1 MDANA
6 ARSGDLPAR
15 GPRRNRVVPG
25 LAELGDGRVSY
36 SARLMPL
43 LAALRA
49 RFSADRP
56 FDGLTI
62 AACLHVTAETGV
74 FVQVLRAGGARV
86 RLAASNPLS
95 TQDDIAA
102 ALAAR
107 DGIEVFARAGV
118 DRDTYYQHIALAV
131 GAGGDGRAGRNRAG
145 WAQGP
150 DLVLDDGGDLVSTLH
165 TIAPPEVLERVRG
178 GCEGTT
184 TGVLRLRRM
193 AAEATLAFPMIAAS
207 DTPVTRIVDNTHG
220 TAQSVIDGL
229 LRASGVL
236 LAGKTIVVAGFGACG
251 AGIAE
256 SARALGAR
264 VVVTEVDPVRALDAV
279 LRGFRVLPIAEAAPL
294 GEIFITATGSAEVI
308 TGEHL
313 AVMRDGAVLANA
325 GHFDV
330 EIDVRALSAMAV
342 AVETDVRPHADA
354 YQLPDGRRL
363 LLLAEGRVVN
373 LVAAG
378 GHPPEVMDLAFGIE
392 ALALSWLAGNED
404 KLPPGVH
411 RVPADIDAEA
421 ARLVL
426 APLGARLDTLTEAQR
441 SYLASWHLGS

>member
-1 MDANA
+1 M
-6 ARSGDLPAR
+6 
-15 GPRRNRVVPG
+15 
-25 LAELGDGRVSY
+25 
-36 SARLMPL
+36 MPL
-43 LAALRA
+43 LAAIHS
-49 RFSADRP
+49 RFSAEKP

-62 AACLHVTAETGV
+62 AACLHVTAETAV
-74 FVQVLRAGGARV
+74 FVRALRAGGAAV
-86 RLAASNPLS
+86 ALAASNPLS

-102 ALAAR
+102 ALRDR
-107 DGIEVFARAGV
+107 DGVAVFAKAGV
-118 DRDTYYQHIALAV
+118 DRASYYDHIAQALDACAAGGFAPAGSSAQPPAAGEAGRAAGPR
-131 GAGGDGRAGRNRAG
+131 GAGPN
-145 WAQGP
+145 
-150 DLVLDDGGDLVSTLH
+150 LVIDDGGDLVSTLH
-165 TIAPPEVLERVRG
+165 TERPHLLGRVCG

-193 AAEATLAFPMIAAS
+193 AADGTLAFPVIAAS

-236 LAGKTIVVAGFGACG
+236 LAGKTVVVAGFGACG

-256 SARALGAR
+256 SARTLGAQ
-264 VVVTEVDPVRALDAV
+264 VVITEVDPVPALDAV
-279 LRGFRVLPIAEAAPL
+279 LRGFRVLPIADAAPI
-294 GEIFITATGSAEVI
+294 GEVFITATGSAEVI
-308 TGEHL
+308 TAEHL
-313 AVMRDGAVLANA
+313 AVMRDGAILANA

-342 AVETDVRPHADA
+342 AVDPGVRPHADA
-354 YQLPDGRRL
+354 YTLPDGRRL

-373 LVAAG
+373 LVAAD

-392 ALALSWLAGNED
+392 ALALARLAGGAER
-404 KLPPGVH
+404 LPPGVH
-411 RVPADIDAEA
+411 QVPPDIDAEA

-426 APLGARLDTLTEAQR
+426 TALGARLDTLTEAQR

>member
-1 MDANA
+1 
-6 ARSGDLPAR
+6 
-15 GPRRNRVVPG
+15 
-25 LAELGDGRVSY
+25 
-36 SARLMPL
+36 MPL

-49 RFSADRP
+49 RFGADRP

-131 GAGGDGRAGRNRAG
+131 GAGGDGGAEAGGDSAG
-145 WAQGP
+145 WAEGP

-165 TIAPPEVLERVRG
+165 TIAPREVLDRVRG

-236 LAGKTIVVAGFGACG
+236 LAGKTLVVAGFGACG

-308 TGEHL
+308 TAEHL

-392 ALALSWLAGNED
+392 ALALSWLAGNKD
-404 KLPPGVH
+404 KLAAGVH

-426 APLGARLDTLTEAQR
+426 AALGARLDTLTEAQR

>member
-1 MDANA
+1 MRGEDIENSSRRH
-6 ARSGDLPAR
+6 RSD
-15 GPRRNRVVPG
+15 PG
-25 LAELGDGRVSY
+25 LAELGERRISY
-36 SARLMPL
+36 AERMMPL
-43 LAALRA
+43 LAALRSS
-49 RFSADRP
+49 FGADRP

-62 AACLHVTAETGV
+62 GACLHVTAETGV
-74 FVQVLRAGGARV
+74 FVRVLRAGGARV

-102 ALAAR
+102 ALGAR

-131 GAGGDGRAGRNRAG
+131 GAGGSGAD
-145 WAQGP
+145 WAEGP

-165 TIAPPEVLERVRG
+165 TIAPHAVLDRVRG

-236 LAGKTIVVAGFGACG
+236 LAGKTMVVAGFGACG

-264 VVVTEVDPVRALDAV
+264 VVITEVDPVRALDAV

-392 ALALSWLAGNED
+392 ALALSWLAGNAD

>member
-1 MDANA
+1 M
-6 ARSGDLPAR
+6 
-15 GPRRNRVVPG
+15 
-25 LAELGDGRVSY
+25 
-36 SARLMPL
+36 MPL

-131 GAGGDGRAGRNRAG
+131 GAGGDGGDD
-145 WAQGP
+145 P

-165 TIAPPEVLERVRG
+165 TIAPREMLDRVRG

-236 LAGKTIVVAGFGACG
+236 LAGKTMVVAGFGACG

-264 VVVTEVDPVRALDAV
+264 VVITEVDPVRALDAV

-294 GEIFITATGSAEVI
+294 GEIFITVTGSAEVI
-308 TGEHL
+308 AAEHL

-373 LVAAG
+373 LVAAD

-426 APLGARLDTLTEAQR
+426 AGLGARLDTPTEAQR

>member
-1 MDANA
+1 MSATA
-6 ARSGDLPAR
+6 ASRGGDSPG
-15 GPRRNRVVPG
+15 GPRRYRSVPG
-25 LAELGDGRVSY
+25 LAELGDGRISY
-36 SARLMPL
+36 AERMMPL
-43 LAALRA
+43 LAALRVS
-49 RFSADRP
+49 FGADRP
-56 FDGLTI
+56 FEGLTV
-62 AACLHVTAETGV
+62 AACLHVTAETAV
-74 FVQVLRAGGARV
+74 FVRALRAGGATV

-102 ALAAR
+102 ALAAG
-107 DGIEVFARAGV
+107 DGVEVFAKSGV
-118 DRDTYYQHIALAV
+118 DRDAYYEHIALAV
-131 GAGGDGRAGRNRAG
+131 GAGIGGDWR
-145 WAQGP
+145 GP

-165 TIAPPEVLERVRG
+165 TIAPPAVLDRVRG

-193 AAEATLAFPMIAAS
+193 AADGTLAFPVVAAS

-236 LAGKTIVVAGFGACG
+236 LAGKTVVVAGFGACG
-251 AGIAE
+251 SGIAE

-264 VVVTEVDPVRALDAV
+264 VVITEVDAVRALDAV
-279 LRGFRVLPIAEAAPL
+279 LRGFQVLPIAEAAPI

-308 TGEHL
+308 TAEHL
-313 AVMRDGAVLANA
+313 SMMPDGAILANA

-330 EIDVRALSAMAV
+330 EIDVRGLAQMAV

-354 YQLPDGRRL
+354 YHLPDGRRL

-373 LVAAG
+373 LVAAD
-378 GHPPEVMDLAFGIE
+378 GHPPQVMDLAFGIE
-392 ALALSWLAGNED
+392 ALTLARLAGGE
-404 KLPPGVH
+404 KRLAPGVH
-411 RVPADIDAEA
+411 QVPADIDAEA

-426 APLGARLDTLTEAQR
+426 AALGARLDTLTETQR
-441 SYLASWHLGS
+441 AYLANWHLGS

>member
-1 MDANA
+1 M
-6 ARSGDLPAR
+6 
-15 GPRRNRVVPG
+15 
-25 LAELGDGRVSY
+25 
-36 SARLMPL
+36 
-43 LAALRA
+43 
-49 RFSADRP
+49 
-56 FDGLTI
+56 
-62 AACLHVTAETGV
+62 
-74 FVQVLRAGGARV
+74 
-86 RLAASNPLS
+86 
-95 TQDDIAA
+95 
-102 ALAAR
+102 
-107 DGIEVFARAGV
+107 
-118 DRDTYYQHIALAV
+118 
-131 GAGGDGRAGRNRAG
+131 
-145 WAQGP
+145 
-150 DLVLDDGGDLVSTLH
+150 LD
-165 TIAPPEVLERVRG
+165 RVRG

-193 AAEATLAFPMIAAS
+193 AADATLAFPMIAAS

-229 LRASGVL
+229 MRASGVL

-264 VVVTEVDPVRALDAV
+264 VVITEVDPVRALDAV

-308 TGEHL
+308 TAEHL

-404 KLPPGVH
+404 KLAPGVH

-426 APLGARLDTLTEAQR
+426 TALGTRLDTLTEAQR

>member
-1 MDANA
+1 M
-6 ARSGDLPAR
+6 
-15 GPRRNRVVPG
+15 
-25 LAELGDGRVSY
+25 
-36 SARLMPL
+36 MPL

-49 RFSADRP
+49 RFGADRP
-56 FDGLTI
+56 FEGLNI

-102 ALAAR
+102 ALMAR
-107 DGIEVFARAGV
+107 DGIDVFARAGV

-131 GAGGDGRAGRNRAG
+131 GADGDGAGRAGRDEAD
-145 WAQGP
+145 WPEGP

-165 TIAPPEVLERVRG
+165 TIAPRAVLDRVRG

-193 AAEATLAFPMIAAS
+193 AADATLAFPMIAAS

-264 VVVTEVDPVRALDAV
+264 VVITEVDPVRALDAV

-308 TGEHL
+308 TAEHL

-354 YQLPDGRRL
+354 YRLPDGRRL

-392 ALALSWLAGNED
+392 ALSLAWLAGNRD

-426 APLGARLDTLTEAQR
+426 VALGAKLDTLTEAQR
-441 SYLASWHLGS
+441 SYLASWHIGS

>member
-1 MDANA
+1 MSTDASRRY
-6 ARSGDLPAR
+6 RS
-15 GPRRNRVVPG
+15 VPG
-25 LAELGDGRVSY
+25 LAELGDGRISY
-36 SARLMPL
+36 AERMMPL

-49 RFSADRP
+49 QFSADRP

-74 FVQVLRAGGARV
+74 FVRVLRAGGARV

-131 GAGGDGRAGRNRAG
+131 GAAGDGRANAGRDGAG
-145 WAQGP
+145 WAEGP

-165 TIAPPEVLERVRG
+165 TIAPREVLDRVRG

-236 LAGKTIVVAGFGACG
+236 LAGKTMVVAGFGACG

-264 VVVTEVDPVRALDAV
+264 VVITEVDPVRALDAV

-308 TGEHL
+308 TAEHL

-392 ALALSWLAGNED
+392 ALALSWLSGNED

-426 APLGARLDTLTEAQR
+426 AALGARLDTLTKAQR

>member
-1 MDANA
+1 M
-6 ARSGDLPAR
+6 
-15 GPRRNRVVPG
+15 
-25 LAELGDGRVSY
+25 
-36 SARLMPL
+36 MPL
-43 LAALRA
+43 LAALHS
-49 RFSADRP
+49 RFSVDRP
-56 FDGLTI
+56 FEGLTV
-62 AACLHVTAETGV
+62 AACLHVTAETAV
-74 FVQVLRAGGARV
+74 FVRTLRAGGAAV

-107 DGIEVFARAGV
+107 DGVEVFARAGV
-118 DRDTYYQHIALAV
+118 DRDTYYEHIALAL
-131 GAGGDGRAGRNRAG
+131 GACAEGGED
-145 WAQGP
+145 GP

-165 TIAPPEVLERVRG
+165 TRAPAAVLDRVRG

-193 AAEATLAFPMIAAS
+193 AADGTLAFPVIAAS

-236 LAGKTIVVAGFGACG
+236 LAGKTVVVAGFGACG

-264 VVVTEVDPVRALDAV
+264 VVITEVDPVRALDAV
-279 LRGFRVLPIAEAAPL
+279 LRGFRVLPVAEAAPD
-294 GEIFITATGSAEVI
+294 GEIFITATGSSGVI
-308 TGEHL
+308 TAEHL
-313 AVMRDGAVLANA
+313 AVMRDGAILANA

-342 AVETDVRPHADA
+342 SVDTDVRPHADA
-354 YQLPDGRRL
+354 YELPDGRRL

-373 LVAAG
+373 LVAAD

-392 ALALSWLAGNED
+392 ALSLAWLAARAELAASQQDPGAG

-426 APLGARLDTLTEAQR
+426 TALGTRLDTLTETQQ
-441 SYLASWHLGS
+441 SYLASWRLGS

>member
-1 MDANA
+1 
-6 ARSGDLPAR
+6 
-15 GPRRNRVVPG
+15 VPG
-25 LAELGDGRVSY
+25 LAELGNGRISY
-36 SARLMPL
+36 SERMMPL
-43 LAALRA
+43 LAALHD
-49 RFSADRP
+49 RFRVDQP
-56 FDGLTI
+56 FAGLTV
-62 AACLHVTAETGV
+62 AACLHVTAETAV
-74 FVQVLRAGGARV
+74 FVRALRAGGAAV

-102 ALAAR
+102 ALAR
-107 DGIEVFARAGV
+107 DGVEVFARAGV
-118 DRDTYYQHIALAV
+118 DRDTYYEHIALAL
-131 GAGGDGRAGRNRAG
+131 GAGAGHPTTPDGHITHDGPTAPGGPGTPGSDPAGAD
-145 WAQGP
+145 WACGP

-165 TIAPPEVLERVRG
+165 TMAPPAVLDRVRG

-193 AAEATLAFPMIAAS
+193 TADGTLAFPVIAAS

-220 TAQSVIDGL
+220 TAQSVLDGL
-229 LRASGVL
+229 LRASGIL
-236 LAGKTIVVAGFGACG
+236 LAGKAVVVAGFGPCG

-256 SARALGAR
+256 AARALGAQ
-264 VVVTEVDPVRALDAV
+264 VLVTEVDPVRGLDAV
-279 LRGFRVLPIAEAAPL
+279 LRGFRVLPIAEAAPV
-294 GEIFITATGSAEVI
+294 GEVFITATGSAGVI
-308 TGEHL
+308 TAEHL
-313 AVMRDGAVLANA
+313 GLMRDGAILANA
-325 GHFDV
+325 GQFDV
-330 EIDVRALSAMAV
+330 EIDVRALSALAV

-373 LVAAG
+373 LVAAD

-392 ALALSWLAGNED
+392 ALALAWLAGNEE
-404 KLPPGVH
+404 KLAPGVH

-426 APLGARLDTLTEAQR
+426 SALGARLDTLTAEQR